1 MNKLI
6 ILLILLATVLFTAG
20 CTDPDIKDNISPQES
35 KEKSTRSPQDINKD
49 SENSQGIKGNSTD
62 SQEMKKEGTVVEA
75 TQLEQINTSLQEG
88 PVLVKI
94 GAEWCSPCQALK
106 PILKDL
112 AAENSGK
119 ITIMSI
125 DMDQSP
131 DLATYFE
138 IGYIPDVSLIM
149 GIDNGEY
156 VYMQQDGSTSKDR
169 LQARLLGQ
177 MEKEEYQKLI
187 DVALIQEGKGKS

>member
-20 CTDPDIKDNISPQES
+20 CTDPDAKENISPQEI
-35 KEKSTRSPQDINKD
+35 KENITDPQD
-49 SENSQGIKGNSTD
+49 IKGNSTG
-62 SQEMKKEGTVVEA
+62 SQEIQKEGAVVEA

-112 AAENSGK
+112 AAEYSGK

-156 VYMQQDGSTSKDR
+156 VYMKQDGSTSKDR

-187 DVALIQEGKGKS
+187 DVALIQEGKGES

>member
-6 ILLILLATVLFTAG
+6 VLLILLATVLFTSG
-20 CTDPDIKDNISPQES
+20 CTGNNPGKNIQDPIETQNDPLDHQEIQNDSP
-35 KEKSTRSPQDINKD
+35 
-49 SENSQGIKGNSTD
+49 D
-62 SQEMKKEGTVVEA
+62 SQEMQKEGTVVEA